1 MKSLAPTIC
10 AALLSSCAGYHLGA
24 HQPAPLA
31 AVKSI
36 AVPMAANETLHP
48 RAEILATSELANA
61 ITTDGTYRLAAATHA
76 DAVLVAT
83 VKEIRYEAIRSRRLD
98 TLRPEELSNTV
109 TIEWQLRDGRDPKLI
124 LISGTS
130 QGSSQLFADTDLQT
144 ARNNAL
150 PDALSRAS
158 INVVSTLA
166 NGF

>member
-1 MKSLAPTIC
+1 MKSLA
-10 AALLSSCAGYHLGA
+10 AALCAILMASCAGYHLGTDK
-24 HQPAPLA
+24 PAPLS

-36 AVPMAANETLHP
+36 AVPMMTNETLHP

-61 ITTDGTYRLAAATHA
+61 ITTDGTYRLAAATDA
-76 DAVLVAT
+76 DAVLVAAI
-83 VKEIRYEAIRSRRLD
+83 KEIRYEAIRSRRLD

-109 TIEWQLRDGRDPKLI
+109 VIGWELRDGRDPKQV
-124 LISGTS
+124 LISGSS

-150 PDALSRAS
+150 PDALARACVG
-158 INVVSTLA
+158 VVSTLA